1 MPDSVTITIA
11 ATTMEGSDAQD
22 PQVTV
27 DVIQIIPDNRP
38 LYHQVIAGFNGSAT
52 LTLAMP
58 DGFPSWQV
66 NITFS
71 RYAAASGFIFQPK
84 GDASPSWKMQLT
96 RLPNAWTP
104 TFTRLANLQPA
115 RFEPLTAVIAAS
127 TAVDLKTDPA
137 IFDLSSRYDSL
148 AGGAQILAKAALLN
162 LFAVCSDE
170 VDPVG
175 GGPWFQYVRKIVRI
189 DQERFVAEV
198 DPGIFENVG
207 SIVDGLNGEFKSK
220 GYFTEPDGGRADHFA
235 NIPPQYNAA
244 VNLEDM
250 MTLKK
255 LFEQGNLQLTISHLT
270 VSGTPV
276 HLLDCD
282 LDEHANLIL
291 HGLDVLA
298 HIFNGGT
305 NPIFMHEY
313 IVRDSEQNSPGG
325 IATIDLG
332 YQLE

>member
-11 ATTMEGSDAQD
+11 ATTMEGLDAQD

-27 DVIQIIPDNRP
+27 EVIQVIPDNRP
-38 LYHQVIAGFNGSAT
+38 LYRQVIPGFDGSAT
-52 LTLAMP
+52 ITFSMP

-66 NITFS
+66 NVTFS
-71 RYAAASGFIFQPK
+71 RYAVVSGFIFQPK
-84 GDASPSWKMQLT
+84 GDRTPSWKMQLT

-104 TFTRLANLQPA
+104 SFTPLAQLRPE
-115 RFEPLTAVIAAS
+115 RFDPFTAVLVAS
-127 TAVDLKTDPA
+127 TAVDLKTDPT
-137 IFDLSSRYDSL
+137 IFDLSARYDVIV
-148 AGGAQILAKAALLN
+148 GRAQILAKAALLN
-162 LFAVCSDE
+162 LFALCSDE
-170 VDPVG
+170 VDPLSG
-175 GGPWFQYVRKIVRI
+175 DSWFQHVRKIVRI
-189 DQERFVAEV
+189 DQERFLAEV
-198 DPGIFENVG
+198 NPEIFENVAT
-207 SIVDGLNGEFKSK
+207 IVDGLNGAFKNQ
-220 GYFTEPDGGRADHFA
+220 GYFTEPDGGRGGHIA
-235 NIPPQYNAA
+235 NIPPQYNAGI
-244 VNLEDM
+244 NLQDM
-250 MTLKK
+250 KTLKK
-255 LFEQGNLQLTISHLT
+255 LFEQGNLQLT
-270 VSGTPV
+270 VSFLIVDGVAV

-332 YQLE
+332 YRLE